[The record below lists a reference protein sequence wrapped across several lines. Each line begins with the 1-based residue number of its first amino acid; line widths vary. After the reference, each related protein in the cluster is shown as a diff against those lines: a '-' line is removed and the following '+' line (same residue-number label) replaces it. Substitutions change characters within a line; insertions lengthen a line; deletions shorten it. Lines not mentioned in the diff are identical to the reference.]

1 MVDVRSLSFG
11 DLLCEPPVV
20 PGSGKDVWNSLRRS
34 ADDLGPDH
42 PLRDVCRR
50 VERGRAHPEP
60 MALASNVDL
69 LNLGRGGEPPG
80 MVLWLAERPRGA
92 DGPPFSRA
100 AWVPW
105 GLPRPSVNLFL
116 IPILSG
122 LTDAIVAAEAVE
134 EIHDILTSNTLL
146 GRKMEID
153 VRVERVVT
161 PLTYRIYPD
170 TPLRE
175 VQHLLARRDL
185 SAVPVVGANH
195 EILGLITVSDILPH
209 ILPGAETRGTQ
220 ARPPVAARDV
230 MTRAV
235 LCVSEDE
242 LLAEA
247 GRSMIARG
255 VSRLPVVRD
264 AELVGFLERETVMR
278 AFADT
283 ILPPRRSRAG

>member
-1 MVDVRSLSFG
+1 MVDVRSLRFG
-11 DLLCEPPVV
+11 ELLCKPPIVS
-20 PGSGKDVWNSLRRS
+20 GSGEDVWESLRRTV
-34 ADDLGPDH
+34 DDLAEDH
-42 PLRDVCRR
+42 PLREVCRR
-50 VERGRAHPEP
+50 VERGRGHPEP
-60 MALASNVDL
+60 MSLASNLDV
-69 LNLGRGGEPPG
+69 LNLGRGGESPG
-80 MVLWLAERPRGA
+80 MVLWLAEPGET

-100 AWVPW
+100 AWVLW

-116 IPILSG
+116 LPILSRLADG
-122 LTDAIVAAEAVE
+122 IVAADTVDN
-134 EIHDILTSNTLL
+134 IHEVLTSSSMLDRIL
-146 GRKMEID
+146 EID
-153 VRVERVVT
+153 VRVENVVT

-209 ILPGAETRGTQ
+209 ILPAAETLGTRG
-220 ARPPVAARDV
+220 RRPVAARDI

-242 LLAEA
+242 PLAEA

-278 AFADT
+278 AFSDT
-283 ILPPRRSRAG
+283 ILPPRRSRPG